1 MRIGIDA
8 YPLTRVKAGIGYYT
22 HNLIKHLLEIDTG
35 NEYVLYHNIDDKISM
50 RHPQLKYSTIS
61 GKSLWRYST
70 PWFLLKAK
78 QDLLRDKIDVF
89 WGTSSIV
96 PVGLPRSIKVALTI
110 YDLVVHFYSYTMEN
124 INYLVTK
131 SFFSKSVLRADKII
145 AISHTTANDL
155 ENFYPGISDKSSV
168 AYIGVD
174 NGLFRVRNRTEC
186 LSRVCHKYSLK
197 PDFMLFVGTIEPR
210 KNLISLIRAF
220 KILKSKYAV
229 PHQLVIAGGTGWKQS
244 SILKEISAKKE
255 DVRFIN
261 YVPELDLA
269 ELYSSAGLFV
279 MPSLYEGFGMPVVEA
294 MASGTAVAIS
304 DIPIFR
310 EVAADAALFFDP
322 RNPED
327 IAEKMHTLISNAGLR
342 NSLAGKGIQRVQAF
356 SWKESAKHLINIFN
370 ELHRDR

>member
-8 YPLTRVKAGIGYYT
+8 YPLTRVMAGIGYYT
-22 HNLIKHLLEIDTG
+22 QNLISHLLEIDTR
-35 NEYVLYHNIDDKISM
+35 NEYVLYHNIDDKISIS
-50 RHPQLKYSTIS
+50 HPRLKYSTIS
-61 GKSLWRYST
+61 GRSLWRYST

-78 QDLLRDKIDVF
+78 HDLLRDKIDVF

-110 YDLVVHFYSYTMEN
+110 YDLVVHLYSHTMESV
-124 INYLVTK
+124 NYLVTK
-131 SFFSKSVLRADKII
+131 SLFSKSVLRADKII

-155 ENFYPGISDKSSV
+155 NNFYPGARDKSSV

-186 LSRVCHKYSLK
+186 LSHVCQKYSLK
-197 PDFMLFVGTIEPR
+197 PDYILFVGTIEPR

-220 KILKSKYAV
+220 RILKSKYAASN
-229 PHQLVIAGGTGWKQS
+229 QLVIAGGTGWKQD
-244 SILKEISAKKE
+244 SILKEISAQKQ
-255 DVRFIN
+255 DIRFIN

-269 ELYSSAGLFV
+269 ELYCCAGAFI

-327 IAEKMHTLISNAGLR
+327 IAGKMHTLISDTGIR
-342 NSLAGKGIQRVQAF
+342 NSLVQKGIQRVKAF
-356 SWKESAKHLINIFN
+356 SWKESAAHVLNIFN
-370 ELHRDR
+370 ELHRDQ